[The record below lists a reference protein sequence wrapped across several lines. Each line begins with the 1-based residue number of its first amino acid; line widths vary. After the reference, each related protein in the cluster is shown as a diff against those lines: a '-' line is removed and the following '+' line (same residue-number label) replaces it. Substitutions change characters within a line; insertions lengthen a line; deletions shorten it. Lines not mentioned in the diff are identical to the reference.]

1 MKPITTVFFLFLFC
15 VPSFGQQLLWS
26 TSDSLDAR
34 QVKLEDVTDEVLKI
48 YGHYRYYLD
57 GAGFSKSNFLKK
69 IDKLGVK
76 SSDLKELKDLVAG
89 ANKIEVF
96 ALRSNS
102 GKGSE
107 VLVFCVSENNVNF
120 VNFTNS
126 FDPDAQI
133 ITSFGADR
141 FSSWF
146 QTLMEN

>member
-1 MKPITTVFFLFLFC
+1 MKPIATIFFFLFFC
-15 VPSFGQQLLWS
+15 GPSFGQQLLWS
-26 TSDSLDAR
+26 TSAELNTR
-34 QVKLEDVTDEVLKI
+34 QVELNDVTEEVLKI

-76 SSDLKELKDLVAG
+76 SGDLKELRDLVNATH
-89 ANKIEVF
+89 KTEVF

-107 VLVFCVSENNVNF
+107 VLVFCVSEHNVNF

-126 FDPDAQI
+126 FGPDVQM
-133 ITSFGADR
+133 ITAYGEDR

-146 QTLMEN
+146 RTLMEN